1 MEEIEVGTSQSN
13 NKRPTFLTVLIVLTW
28 IWAAMAIMTSFTA
41 FMSGPL
47 NEEKLADQDLAAATS
62 IKEMKDQ
69 GQDQFTYLIEIGQ
82 DRMHYVHEEAFVK
95 NYAIILLISILGAV
109 SGYMMW
115 NRRKIGF
122 HLYILYSLLYIVMP
136 YLIYPMNMVIN
147 LEIYFNLAIG
157 GLFVLLYSR
166 NLYVM
171 E

>member
-1 MEEIEVGTSQSN
+1 MEEIEVGTSQPS

-28 IWAAMAIMTSFTA
+28 IWTAIMIMNTFSAFT
-41 FMSGPL
+41 SGPL
-47 NEEKLADQDLAAATS
+47 SEEQLAEQDLAAAEN
-62 IKEMKDQ
+62 IKQMKEEGQ
-69 GQDQFTYLIEIGQ
+69 GEFTYLIQMGQ
-82 DRMHYVHEEAFVK
+82 DRMHYIHEEAFMK
-95 NYAIILLISILGAV
+95 NYVIILLISLLGAV

-136 YLIYPMNMVIN
+136 YLIYPVSMVIN
-147 LEIYFNLAIG
+147 FEIYFNLAIG

-166 NLYVM
+166 NLHVL